1 MIDKPIRYEFICH
14 PYQCELLATPDVSID
29 YKIYER
35 DISLRELVSEFRNFL
50 IASGF
55 HPDSVGEYI
64 NG

>member
-1 MIDKPIRYEFICH
+1 MIDKPVRYEFICH
-14 PYQCELLATPDVSID
+14 PYQCEFQSSADVSINF
-29 YKIYER
+29 KIYER
-35 DISLRELVSEFRNFL
+35 DITIAEVVSEFRNFL